1 MGWEV
6 IVLVINFSLL
16 IKLFLY
22 LGDIIEH
29 ALRFSCLLQLVVLRL
44 GQVRMLR
51 DK

>member
-1 MGWEV
+1 MSWEV
-6 IVLVINFSLL
+6 IVLVVSFILL
-16 IKLFLY
+16 GELFLY